1 MDQTFGKEYK
11 LCSKK
16 LIDEIFNDGE
26 RMSSFPFSISFK
38 ETTLKSTVNFQIVIS
53 VPKRIFKHAVNRNR
67 IKRLIRE
74 SVRKNKLIL
83 ETTLRKENK
92 QIALILIY
100 RHKDSLD
107 YAQLERK
114 TKKAFLN
121 LTERLSKES

>member
-53 VPKRIFKHAVNRNR
+53 VPKRIFKHAVDRNR

-100 RHKDSLD
+100 RHKDCLD